1 MQVARLAIF
10 QTLTYFFPFLQK
22 EEIQA
27 VIEKQQSSSALQNTK
42 NCIS

>member
-1 MQVARLAIF
+1 MQVARLALF

-27 VIEKQQSSSALQNTK
+27 VIEKQSSSALQNTK